1 MSKGAKNRKGVCKR
15 RHSTINEV
23 AIEDEASS
31 LQNTISKAQM
41 SSKSM
46 WFQFSSS
53 SSKKYLKQGSF
64 GGKSHSS
71 QTTSVQAHR
80 KPSIRL

>member
-1 MSKGAKNRKGVCKR
+1 MIRSARHRKGMLKR

-41 SSKSM
+41 SGRSL
-46 WFQFSSS
+46 WF
-53 SSKKYLKQGSF
+53 
-64 GGKSHSS
+64 
-71 QTTSVQAHR
+71 
-80 KPSIRL
+80 